1 MRGESPDFRREL
13 KWVRRR
19 FDRAA
24 PGFDAAAVLHSDVR
38 DILLERLG
46 LTALDPRVVL
56 DAGAGT
62 GHSSRALRRRYP
74 RARVIALDA
83 SLGMLK
89 VAGRQRSWL
98 RRFDRVCADAH
109 RLPFADGSVD
119 LIVSNLML
127 PWCDPDRVFAECRRV
142 LAPRGLLSFTSL
154 GPDTLRELREAM
166 RSLDAQVPIGRFID
180 MHDLG
185 DALVR
190 AGFAAPVLDVDRY
203 TLTYSDMGGLMTD
216 LKAVGAQDAAL
227 GWPRVHGGRDF
238 PALQAA
244 YEIHR
249 CEGRLPATC
258 EVVFGQ
264 AWSPTTAPTAQP
276 GRTGES
282 AVSLEEITRSL
293 PSRSSGNPVSIGRAS
308 ITSIG
313 TSPGRVPSGRTPR
326 VKE

>member
-1 MRGESPDFRREL
+1 MRGASPDFRREL
-13 KWVRRR
+13 PWLRRR

-24 PGFDAAAVLHSDVR
+24 PGFDAAAVLHQEVR

-46 LTALDPRVVL
+46 FTALDPRVVL

-62 GHSSRALRRRYP
+62 GHASRALKRRYP

-89 VAGRQRSWL
+89 VAGRQLSWL

-127 PWCDPDRVFAECRRV
+127 PWCDPDAVFAECRRV
-142 LAPRGLLSFTSL
+142 LAPRGLLSFTSF
-154 GPDTLRELREAM
+154 GPDTLRELREAVK
-166 RSLDAQVPIGRFID
+166 STDANLAVGRFID

-190 AGFAAPVLDVDRY
+190 AGFAAPVLDVDTY

-216 LKAVGAQDAAL
+216 LKALGAQHAL
-227 GWPRVHGGRDF
+227 VGWPRKHGGHEASVLRANYESHRRD
-238 PALQAA
+238 
-244 YEIHR
+244 
-249 CEGRLPATC
+249 GRLPATC
-258 EVVFGQ
+258 EVVFVQ
-264 AWSPTTAPTAQP
+264 AWSPTVSAARP
-276 GRTGES
+276 GRIGES
-282 AVSLEEITRSL
+282 VVALEEITRSL
-293 PSRSSGNPVSIGRAS
+293 PSRAS
-308 ITSIG
+308 
-313 TSPGRVPSGRTPR
+313 
-326 VKE
+326 